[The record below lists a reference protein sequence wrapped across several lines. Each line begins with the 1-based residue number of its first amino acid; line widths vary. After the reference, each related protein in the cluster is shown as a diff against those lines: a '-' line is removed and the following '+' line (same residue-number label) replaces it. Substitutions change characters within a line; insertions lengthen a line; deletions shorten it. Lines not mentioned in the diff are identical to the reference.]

1 MRQRSVVA
9 TLSFTPVGGGG
20 VKLRVATTDLCLIS
34 LLCFRSTFN
43 GIERSSPSHH
53 PINVVLLFGIYIY
66 IYIFIYMSYCFAV
79 LQIDGA
85 NWRLPHGQC

>member
-9 TLSFTPVGGGG
+9 ILSFTPVGDLQATDRSNQPARPTG

-66 IYIFIYMSYCFAV
+66 IF
-79 LQIDGA
+79 
-85 NWRLPHGQC
+85 NN